1 MSSSPLLG
9 RKEST
14 VSGSGYSKFTRKPAV
29 SLEPLELEPDEGVF
43 TVVKPARNWV
53 EVQLNM
59 CWEPELDDL
68 KFFLQK
74 KAGSMF

>member
-14 VSGSGYSKFTRKPAV
+14 ISGSGYSKFTRKPAV
-29 SLEPLELEPDEGVF
+29 SLEPLELELDEGVF

-59 CWEPELDDL
+59 C
-68 KFFLQK
+68 
-74 KAGSMF
+74 